1 MEHKSFGTKCQ
12 KRLYWLQKEV
22 VEDKVS
28 KVTQEF
34 VGRWA
39 RSIQEGVER
48 HEKIPF
54 WLAVMQV
61 QAMLRDAGVEIETQE
76 PL

>member
-1 MEHKSFGTKCQ
+1 
-12 KRLYWLQKEV
+12 
-22 VEDKVS
+22 VS